1 MNVFAGVG
9 NIARIDDDVQ
19 ILGSGTN
26 SYEKIRF
33 SIALN
38 KDYKHPDDSPDADF
52 FNCEA
57 WGKTAELLSTYV
69 HKGQQVGLFGNLQ
82 QEKWE
87 KDGKKYSKLIVS
99 VQDITFIVNEK
110 KTSQDE
116 PQAKREPSPY
126 DVECNPFYEPEE
138 SFDVLP
144 DGEGCPF

>member
-1 MNVFAGVG
+1 MNSVSLIGRTTDDIELRTTTNGKSVVSFT
-9 NIARIDDDVQ
+9 IAISR
-19 ILGSGTN
+19 
-26 SYEKIRF
+26 KF
-33 SIALN
+33 K
-38 KDYKHPDDSPDADF
+38 KDETDF
-52 FNCEA
+52 IECEA

>member
-1 MNVFAGVG
+1 MNSVSLIGRTTEDIELRTTTNGKSVVG
-9 NIARIDDDVQ
+9 FTLAIPR
-19 ILGSGTN
+19 
-26 SYEKIRF
+26 KF
-33 SIALN
+33 K
-38 KDYKHPDDSPDADF
+38 KDETDF
-52 FNCEA
+52 IECEA

-144 DGEGCPF
+144 NGEGCPF